1 MRSIFGRPRF
11 WGFEAETRAS
21 SLALPG
27 YGFRLPPGRVP
38 SGRPLATPKE
48 ILSFLWNIT
57 ANGRG
62 NQVCELALYRF
73 TAPAALGLLEVGA
86 DTKEFA
92 VVLRNWSKLALDFTG
107 NSLA

>member
-1 MRSIFGRPRF
+1 M
-11 WGFEAETRAS
+11 GFDCRRGAFKA
-21 SLALPG
+21 AA
-27 YGFRLPPGRVP
+27 RVQH
-38 SGRPLATPKE
+38 PKE
-48 ILSFLWNIT
+48 TLSFLWNIT

-92 VVLRNWSKLALDFTG
+92 VVLRNWSKLALDFNG